1 MKYYALEFETLAQ
14 YGLGNEPWRKKKLG
28 KALVSEAE
36 IINSFGYPSGAAF
49 EQATQTRSMNLNEAQ
64 HWARNL

>member
-28 KALVSEAE
+28 KALVSGGE
-36 IINSFGYPSGAAF
+36 IINSFG
-49 EQATQTRSMNLNEAQ
+49 
-64 HWARNL
+64 